1 MEAEVKVAAK
11 MAATEKPVVNPVAKD
26 RVAARTAAVVAKK
39 AARTAAVN
47 RAATVARIA
56 AEVKAATMQAAR
68 AAEMGCWGA
77 FSEVR
82 VLPPALTDP
91 VLRADERRLET
102 VATPAAPHI
111 PGKAVAAGTT
121 MAPQQ
126 EMGTEPPMVAAAD
139 ALAAMETV
147 DLMLTAD

>member
-1 MEAEVKVAAK
+1 
-11 MAATEKPVVNPVAKD
+11 
-26 RVAARTAAVVAKK
+26 
-39 AARTAAVN
+39 
-47 RAATVARIA
+47 
-56 AEVKAATMQAAR
+56 
-68 AAEMGCWGA
+68 
-77 FSEVR
+77 